1 MKTILQNYLGNC
13 VRRAILREKPR
24 VIAVAGSVGKSSTK
38 EAVAIAGDAYR
49 KDTPV
54 LVSPKNYNNEI
65 GVPLAVFRMNA
76 PGRSVVS
83 WLKLLVK
90 ATLTSLGILKI
101 RSKTLVLEFGTDHPG
116 DLAYLASIVR
126 PDIVVLTSIA
136 PEHTEFFGTIEEVE
150 KEELSILSFLTKDG
164 IAILNADD
172 ERVMKGKDMTDA
184 TVVTFGESQ
193 EARVRLVSAEV
204 VIDENDPSATG
215 LEVQIFAV
223 GSSAKARLRGVFGKP
238 HAIAATAA
246 IALMYALD
254 IDFHESVERLADYR
268 GMPGRTRIIEGIKRT
283 TLLDDSYNSSPLA
296 AYSAMHDLVRYPC
309 GEGKKRIAALGDML
323 ELGALAEGAHRD
335 LGRIVAELGIDM
347 LVVCGTLAHAIS
359 DGAKAGGMPEESIFV
374 FPTSVEA
381 GLFIQE
387 RLHEGDVVLIKGSQ
401 GARMEKITKELMA
414 DPLRAKELLVRQ
426 SEEWM

>member
-1 MKTILQNYLGNC
+1 MKTMLQSYLGYC
-13 VRRAILREKPR
+13 ARRAIQREKPR
-24 VIAVAGSVGKSSTK
+24 VIVVVGSVGKSSTK
-38 EAVAIAGDAYR
+38 EAIAIAGDAYR

-65 GVPLAVFRMNA
+65 GVPLTVFRMDA
-76 PGRSVVS
+76 PGKSIVS
-83 WLKLLVK
+83 WLKLLIK
-90 ATLTSLGILKI
+90 ATLTSWGVLKI

-116 DLAYLASIVR
+116 DLAYLASIAR
-126 PDIVVLTSIA
+126 PDIAVITSIA
-136 PEHTEFFGTIEEVE
+136 PEHTEFFETMEEVE

-172 ERVMKGKDMTDA
+172 ERVMKGREMTDA
-184 TVVTFGESQ
+184 TVVTYGESND
-193 EARVRLVSAEV
+193 ARVRLVSAEV
-204 VIDENDPSATG
+204 IIDENDPSATG

-246 IALMYALD
+246 IALMYSLD
-254 IDFHESVERLADYR
+254 IDFHESVERLSDYR
-268 GMPGRTRIIEGIKRT
+268 GMPGRTRIIQGIKRT

-296 AYSAMHDLVRYPC
+296 AYSAAHDLARYPC
-309 GEGKKRIAALGDML
+309 GEGKKRIATLGDML
-323 ELGALAEGAHRD
+323 ELGNLAEGAHRD
-335 LGRIVAELGIDM
+335 LGRLVAELGIDM
-347 LVVCGTLAHAIS
+347 LVACGTLAHAIS
-359 DGAKAGGMPEESIFV
+359 DGAKVGGMSEDSIFV
-374 FPTSVEA
+374 FPTSAEA

-387 RLHEGDVVLIKGSQ
+387 RLREGDVVLIKGSQ

-414 DPLRAKELLVRQ
+414 EPLRAREWLVRQ